1 MPNISRTGNAAFTP
15 YQSAASESIRNSPW
29 LSKAQVIRVAWL
41 ICFSPATSQSDAIW
55 TPWKLIEWFQQDI
68 PVRQKKTR
76 HFRVPSCPFH
86 WTFRSFVTPLIIL
99 FHFLFFFKMKIRRK
113 RREKRRKTKRKK
125 KVHVLA
131 SPLLARSETHRHFSL
146 SSSFFSFYHN
156 KFRWVA
162 LHFFDY
168 PCYDYFIGKPN
179 GVFGLLFQG
188 ILKKYIYIYISFLFF
203 FKLLS
208 SISSF
213 CSG

>member
-1 MPNISRTGNAAFTP
+1 MPNISRTGNAAFSP

-29 LSKAQVIRVAWL
+29 SWNDSRGVTHLFFSSHQPIRCNLDSMETNRMVPTGH
-41 ICFSPATSQSDAIW
+41 SG
-55 TPWKLIEWFQQDI
+55 
-68 PVRQKKTR
+68 KTKENSS
-76 HFRVPSCPFH
+76 FSCPLVSISLNF
-86 WTFRSFVTPLIIL
+86 SFVRDPTNNFISFLI
-99 FHFLFFFKMKIRRK
+99 FFKMKIRRK

-188 ILKKYIYIYISFLFF
+188 ILKKYIYIYISFFFF